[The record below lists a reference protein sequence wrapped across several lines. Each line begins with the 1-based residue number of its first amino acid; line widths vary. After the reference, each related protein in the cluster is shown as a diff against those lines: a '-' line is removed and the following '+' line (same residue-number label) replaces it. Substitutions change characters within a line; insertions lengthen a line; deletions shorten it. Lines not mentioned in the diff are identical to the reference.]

1 MGKIFLKK
9 QIQGY
14 LETAFLLD
22 FCRISTKWMTP
33 LYFLLNDEDK
43 YSKYDLQTYLV
54 EHDAPID

>member
-1 MGKIFLKK
+1 
-9 QIQGY
+9 
-14 LETAFLLD
+14 
-22 FCRISTKWMTP
+22 MTP